1 MINKVYMSDSMV
13 ISNFS
18 LLGVS
23 YMYVKIYHVFFRLSQ
38 TCNHVA
44 ALLFKIEAAYRLD
57 LSNPAKTSLA
67 NEWLSPSAAKG
78 PLNMKLQEMD
88 FVKPSFSKGD
98 HIKNVWIFYF
108 TLNAY
113 CTCKI
118 LLGVLQIILAR
129 AI

>member
-1 MINKVYMSDSMV
+1 M
-13 ISNFS
+13 
-18 LLGVS
+18 
-23 YMYVKIYHVFFRLSQ
+23 
-38 TCNHVA
+38 A

-78 PLNMKLQEMD
+78 PLNMD
-88 FVKPSFSKGD
+88 FVKPSFSKID

-108 TLNAY
+108 TFDAY
-113 CTCKI
+113 YTCKI
-118 LLGVLQIILAR
+118 LLGVLQIILAH

>member
-78 PLNMKLQEMD
+78 PLNMD
-88 FVKPSFSKGD
+88 FVKPSFSKID

-108 TLNAY
+108 TFDAY